1 MYMKTIGIPVLIFL
15 IVCFVT
21 ILSAYIWNRFF
32 SSNEKT
38 IKNRINAFVVN
49 HTSTETSNLENNP
62 PVLFFEKYI
71 ESLEWYKKLNLLCIQ
86 AGSRKNATKVVQYT
100 LILFLLTFPILL
112 FAGVNYFGAILIA
125 TLLSSTLIFKLQKD
139 RKKRVIKF
147 EEQLP
152 DALEFLSRALLSG
165 NGITYAFT
173 MVGDEFPEPLGAEF
187 KITSDQLNYGLPF
200 HEALGQL
207 NTRVISSDL
216 SFFVVSL
223 LIQRDT
229 GGNLA
234 DILAISSNTIRER
247 LKLKGKIT
255 VLASEAKLSAKLLT
269 ALPFILGGILTMTNY
284 SYMSLLWTTN
294 SGEQLI
300 LISAVMIPLG
310 MFFMNKIVDIKV

>member
-1 MYMKTIGIPVLIFL
+1 MHAIGIPVLIFL
-15 IVCFVT
+15 IVCFLT
-21 ILSAYIWNRFF
+21 ILLAYIWNRFF
-32 SSNEKT
+32 SSKKK
-38 IKNRINAFVVN
+38 IIRNRINAFVVPR
-49 HTSTETSNLENNP
+49 TTTETSNLGNNP
-62 PVLFFEKYI
+62 PVLFFKKYI
-71 ESLEWYKKLNLLCIQ
+71 ENLEWYKKLNLLCIQ
-86 AGSRKNATKVVQYT
+86 AGSRKNATQIVQYS
-100 LILFLLTFPILL
+100 LIVFFLAFAILL
-112 FAGVNYFGAILIA
+112 FTGINYFGAILIA
-125 TLLSSTLIFKLQKD
+125 TMLCSTLIYKLQKD
-139 RKKRVIKF
+139 RKKRVTKF

-165 NGITYAFT
+165 NGIAYAFT
-173 MVGDEFPEPLGAEF
+173 MAGDEFPEPLGTEF

-247 LKLKGKIT
+247 LKLKGKVT

-284 SYMSLLWTTN
+284 NYMSLLWTTN
-294 SGEQLI
+294 AGQQLI
-300 LISAVMIPLG
+300 LISALMIPLG

>member
-1 MYMKTIGIPVLIFL
+1 MHAIGIPVLIFL
-15 IVCFVT
+15 IVCFLT
-21 ILSAYIWNRFF
+21 ILLAYIWNRFF
-32 SSNEKT
+32 SSNEK
-38 IKNRINAFVVN
+38 IIRNRINAFMVPRI
-49 HTSTETSNLENNP
+49 TTETSNLGNNP

-71 ESLEWYKKLNLLCIQ
+71 ETLEWYKKLNLLCIQ
-86 AGSRKNATKVVQYT
+86 AGSRKNATQIVQYS
-100 LILFLLTFPILL
+100 LIVFFLAFAILL
-112 FAGVNYFGAILIA
+112 FTGINYFGAILIA
-125 TLLSSTLIFKLQKD
+125 TLLCSTLIYKLQKD
-139 RKKRVIKF
+139 RKKRVTKF

-165 NGITYAFT
+165 NGIAYAFT
-173 MVGDEFPEPLGAEF
+173 MAGDEFPDPLGTEF

-247 LKLKGKIT
+247 LKLKGKVT

-284 SYMSLLWTTN
+284 NYMSLLWTTN
-294 SGEQLI
+294 SGQQLI